1 MEVNCDLLLMDE
13 RIGTKIARREG
24 LQTIGLI
31 GVLVRAKEERIIPKV
46 GEVLNELRIKAGFW
60 LSDNLQ
66 NQILKELGEI

>member
-1 MEVNCDLLLMDE
+1 MDE

-66 NQILKELGEI
+66 NQILKELCEI

>member
-1 MEVNCDLLLMDE
+1 MDE